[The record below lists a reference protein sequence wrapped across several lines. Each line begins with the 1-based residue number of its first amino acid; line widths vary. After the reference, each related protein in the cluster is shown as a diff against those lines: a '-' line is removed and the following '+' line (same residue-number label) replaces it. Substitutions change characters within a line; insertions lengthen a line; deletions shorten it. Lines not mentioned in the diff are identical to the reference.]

1 MQGTGS
7 DVDRANP
14 KGEPMSI
21 DTPDIKQAR
30 RWFAEELRHTAHVRS
45 LSVVE
50 AFATVPREHFVGPG
64 PWRILSPLGGPDY
77 WTTDDSDPRR
87 LCHDVLVAIDETR
100 RLNNGQ
106 PSLWAAL
113 FDQLGLAPGARVV
126 HVGAGLG
133 YYSAILAEIVGPSGE
148 VTAIEIDAA
157 LAERARA
164 NLARS
169 WPQARVIAGD
179 GFGFRAEEPVDAIV
193 VNAGVSHLALPWL
206 DSLKPD
212 GGRLLVPFTNANLW
226 GAFLMVSRQGAR
238 YPVRF
243 ASRVG
248 IIACAG
254 GRDAEAEARLTAA
267 LARADYT
274 AVKSLRRPPDE
285 PDETCWLAGD
295 GWWLSTAPVE
305 EAPRSSAQI
314 WPSSQIIRNKS
325 KANEDK

>member
-1 MQGTGS
+1 
-7 DVDRANP
+7 
-14 KGEPMSI
+14 
-21 DTPDIKQAR
+21 
-30 RWFAEELRHTAHVRS
+30 VRS
-45 LSVVE
+45 PTVIE

-77 WTTDDSDPRR
+77 WTTDDADPRR

-113 FDQLGLAPGARVV
+113 FDRLGLATGDRVI

-133 YYSAILAEIVGPSGE
+133 YYSAILAEIVGRTGE
-148 VTAIEIDAA
+148 VTAIEIDPG

-169 WPQARVIAGD
+169 WPQAKVIATD
-179 GFGFRAEEPVDAIV
+179 GFAFRADEPVDAIV
-193 VNAGVSHLALPWL
+193 VNAGVSHFALPWL
-206 DSLKPD
+206 DSLKAD

-226 GAFLMVSRQGAR
+226 GAFLIVTRQGAR

-243 ASRVG
+243 ASRTG

-274 AVKSLRRPPDE
+274 AVKSLRRSPEE
-285 PDETCWLAGD
+285 PDDTCWLAGE

-305 EAPRSSAQI
+305 EAPS
-314 WPSSQIIRNKS
+314 
-325 KANEDK
+325 DL

>member
-1 MQGTGS
+1 MQGSNS
-7 DVDRANP
+7 DPEGR
-14 KGEPMSI
+14 GEQMPI
-21 DTPDIKQAR
+21 DKTADIEEAR

-50 AFATVPREHFVGPG
+50 AFATVPREHFAGPG
-64 PWRILSPLGGPDY
+64 PWKILSPLGGPDY
-77 WTTDDSDPRR
+77 WTTDDADPRR

-113 FDQLGLAPGARVV
+113 FDRLGLATGDRVV

-148 VTAIEIDAA
+148 VTAIEIDAG

-164 NLARS
+164 NLARA
-169 WPQARVIAGD
+169 WPQARIVAGD
-179 GFGFRAEEPVDAIV
+179 GFGFLADEPVDAIV

-206 DSLKPD
+206 DSLKAD
-212 GGRLLVPFTNANLW
+212 GGRLLVPFTDANLW
-226 GAFLMVSRQGAR
+226 GAFLIVTRQGAR

-243 ASRVG
+243 ASRTG
-248 IIACAG
+248 IIACTG

-285 PDETCWLAGD
+285 PDDTCWLAGD
-295 GWWLSTAPVE
+295 GWWLSTAPAGN
-305 EAPRSSAQI
+305 APG
-314 WPSSQIIRNKS
+314 
-325 KANEDK
+325 DL